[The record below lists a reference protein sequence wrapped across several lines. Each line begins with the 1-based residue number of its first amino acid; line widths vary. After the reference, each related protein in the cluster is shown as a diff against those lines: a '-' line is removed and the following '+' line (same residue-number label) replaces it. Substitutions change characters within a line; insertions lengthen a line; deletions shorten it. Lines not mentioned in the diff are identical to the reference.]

1 MEVEKLKNLLGISGT
16 EKDKILEFIL
26 EETKETILNYCNIDA
41 LPEGLTNT
49 SYRMAMDLYRYDCPG
64 DTAPVAVT
72 SISEGDTS
80 TSFDNAT
87 NYLQDGILKNYKRQL
102 NRYRKLRW

>member
-1 MEVEKLKNLLGISGT
+1 MEVEILKILLGISGN

-49 SYRMAMDLYRYDCPG
+49 AYRMAMSFTER
-64 DTAPVAVT
+64 
-72 SISEGDTS
+72 ISS
-80 TSFDNAT
+80 
-87 NYLQDGILKNYKRQL
+87 LKNSNL
-102 NRYRKLRW
+102 

>member
-1 MEVEKLKNLLGISGT
+1 MEAEKLKKLLGITGT
-16 EKDKILEFIL
+16 EHDEILEFIIGTT
-26 EETKETILNYCNIDA
+26 EETILNYCNIDV

-49 SYRMAMDLYRYDCPG
+49 AYRMAMDLYRYDYPG

-80 TSFDNAT
+80 TSFANASDF
-87 NYLQDGILKNYKRQL
+87 LQDGILKNYKRQL